1 MAIPTSPSLFGPL
14 FSSAAMRAVTDDRAR
29 LQRMLD
35 FEAALAKAEAGAG
48 VIPAKAAAPIAAACR
63 AERFDIGQ
71 IAADAVAGGNIAIP
85 LVKALTAEVAKTDRE
100 ASGFVHWGATSQD
113 VIDTALVLELQ
124 AAIDA
129 LIADLDRAVA
139 GFSAQA
145 KQHKKTPAVA
155 RTWMQQALP
164 MPFGLKLA
172 GYAAALSRAK
182 ARLLRLRA
190 EALVLQFGGAAG
202 TLAALGDKGFDVTE
216 RLAKELKL
224 PAPDAPWHGHRDR
237 LADVAGAFA
246 ILAGTCGKIAR
257 DVSLLMQ
264 TEVGEAFEPAEAG
277 RGGSSSMPHKRN
289 PTAAATALAAAAMA
303 PQLAATIF
311 SAQVQ
316 EHERALGG
324 WQAEWPTFPALALVT
339 SGALRAIVDIA
350 EGLEVDAARMRANL
364 DITQG
369 LIMAEAVSI
378 ALAGKIG
385 KQEAHKLVEEASKK
399 ASREKRHL
407 RDVVSQD
414 KRITAQL
421 PAAEIAKLFEPGSY
435 TGVAADF
442 IDRLLGSI
450 KSGK

>member
-1 MAIPTSPSLFGPL
+1 MALPTPPSLFGPL
-14 FSSAAMRAVTDDRAR
+14 FSSAAMRAVTDDKAR

-35 FEAALAKAEAGAG
+35 FEAALAKAEAKAG
-48 VIPAKAAAPIAAACR
+48 VIPAKAAAPIAQACQ
-63 AERFDIGQ
+63 AERFNIAQ
-71 IAADAVAGGNIAIP
+71 IAEDAVAAGNIAIP
-85 LVKALTAEVAKTDRE
+85 LVKALTAEVAKTDRA

-113 VIDTALVLELQ
+113 VIDTALVLELR
-124 AAIDA
+124 AAIEA
-129 LIADLDRAVA
+129 LVEDLDRAVA
-139 GFSAQA
+139 GFSTQA
-145 KQHKKTPAVA
+145 RRHKKTPAVA

-164 MPFGLKLA
+164 MPFGLKVA

-182 ARLLRLRA
+182 ARLLRLRT
-190 EALVLQFGGAAG
+190 EALMLQFGGAAG
-202 TLAALGDKGFDVTE
+202 TLAALGDKGLDVTAG
-216 RLAKELKL
+216 LAKELKL
-224 PAPDAPWHGHRDR
+224 PAPEAPWHGHRDR
-237 LADVAGAFA
+237 LAEVAGAFA

-257 DVSLLMQ
+257 DISLLMQ

-289 PTAAATALAAAAMA
+289 PTAAATALACAAMA

-311 SAQVQ
+311 AAQVQ

-350 EGLEVDAARMRANL
+350 QGLEVDAERMLANL
-364 DITQG
+364 DITHG

-378 ALAGKIG
+378 ALARKMG
-385 KQEAHKLVEEASKK
+385 KQDAHELVEETSKK
-399 ASREKRHL
+399 ASKEKRHL
-407 RDVVSQD
+407 RDVLSED
-414 KRITAQL
+414 KRVTAQL
-421 PAAEIAKLFEPGSY
+421 SNTQIARLFEPGAY

-442 IDRLLGSI
+442 IDRLLASV